1 MNREV
6 RQLCAR
12 MSLREPQARA
22 LTLLAEVLERITLHK
37 SEQGGDA
44 DVAAQ
49 LEAIQSLAPQVED
62 FEREFASLCFALAT
76 GVGKTRLMGAFIAY
90 LYLTGRSRH
99 FFVLAPNLTIYEKLK
114 SDFDPASPKYV
125 FKGIPQLA
133 QTPPLLITGENYE
146 TGLGVRT
153 EHIAPGT
160 ATPQLFGAATSVQI
174 NIFNISKINSEV
186 RGGSA
191 PRMKRLQE
199 YIGESYFEYLAGLDD
214 LVMLMDEAHRYR
226 ASAGARA
233 IGELRPLL
241 GLELT
246 ATPKTIGSKPQP
258 FRNVIYAYRLGEAL
272 ADGLVKEPAVATRK
286 DFDPASVP
294 ADELERIKL
303 EDGIRYHEYVKVE
316 LETYARQTSL
326 PRVKPFMLVVAQD
339 TAHASRVKALMMSD
353 GFFEGRYRG
362 RVIEV
367 HSALKGEESDDATQ
381 RLLAVERDETTE
393 VVIHVNKLKEGWDVS
408 NLYTIVPLRASASEI
423 LTEQTLGRGLRLP
436 YGKRTG
442 VAAVDRLT
450 IVAHDSFSEII
461 KRATAPDSVIREQVY
476 IGNGGDVPER
486 APQAS
491 QAQPLSYSALTG
503 EQSQVGANAHAG
515 RVSDDVAAYNITSA
529 ADQAIARETLRV
541 LQRYERLP
549 SISQLNTEAIRA
561 KVSAEVAA
569 VLQPRQTP
577 LALQPAPG
585 EPAVERFED
594 QVARMVAHV
603 TRAVVEL
610 TIEIPNVVLIPTR
623 DVSFGFSDFDLE
635 HLARI
640 AYPAVSEELVVQ
652 QLRDHARELIGWT
665 KREGRARRR
674 EDYIVGILIERDE
687 IDYDAHAELLYKLA
701 GQIVAHLRSYLPD
714 EAAVEN
720 VLIYYRRQLAE
731 FVWAQ
736 MEQHLWET
744 PTDYVPRI
752 TRGFSLLRPMAFSLP
767 AGQAPRPFR
776 QPVARG
782 DNIRTLVFT
791 GFQKCCYD
799 LQRFQSAEG
808 EQRLAIVLEDD
819 SDVRR
824 WMKPGPGQFQ
834 IEWKN
839 GRAYEPDFVVET
851 DTHKLILEPKARG
864 DIGDPDVQAKARAAA
879 RWCSHASEHA
889 LSNGGKPWR
898 YALIP
903 HDAMEGGA
911 TAMGLANRYGVGAVE
926 V

>member
-12 MSLREPQARA
+12 MSLRSPQARS
-22 LTLLAEVLERITLHK
+22 LEILAELLDRIDLRK
-37 SEQGGDA
+37 DA
-44 DVAAQ
+44 DVAGQ
-49 LEAIQSLAPQVED
+49 LAAVREAFSQVED

-125 FKGIPQLA
+125 FKGVPQLA
-133 QTPPLLITGENYE
+133 QTPPVLITGENYE
-146 TGLGVRT
+146 TGVGVRT
-153 EHIAPGT
+153 ERLAPGT
-160 ATPQLFGAATSVQI
+160 TTPQLFGAATSVQI

-186 RGGSA
+186 RGGNA

-226 ASAGARA
+226 GSAGARA

-246 ATPKTIGSKPQP
+246 ATPKTIGARPQP
-258 FRNVIYAYRLGEAL
+258 FRNVVYGYGLGEAL

-286 DFDPASVP
+286 DFDPAAVP

-316 LETYARQTSL
+316 LETYARQTAQT
-326 PRVKPFMLVVAQD
+326 RVKPFMLVVAQD
-339 TAHASRVKALMMSD
+339 TAHASRVKTLMMSD
-353 GFFEGRYRG
+353 DFFEGRYRG

-367 HSALKGEESDDATQ
+367 HSALKGEESDEALQ

-436 YGKRTG
+436 YGRRTG
-442 VAAVDRLT
+442 VAAIDRLT
-450 IVAHDSFSEII
+450 IVAHDRFREIVD
-461 KRATAPDSVIREQVY
+461 RAGAPDSVIRQQVI
-476 IGNGGDVPER
+476 IGDGGDVPER
-486 APQAS
+486 APQPA

-503 EQSQVGANAHAG
+503 DGSRIGQNAVATGVADDAAPYRIVSATEQN
-515 RVSDDVAAYNITSA
+515 
-529 ADQAIARETLRV
+529 IAREALRV
-541 LQRYERLP
+541 VQRYERLP
-549 SISQLNTEAIRA
+549 SLATLDTEAIRS
-561 KVSAEVAA
+561 KVSDEVAA
-569 VLQPRQTP
+569 VLRPRQT
-577 LALQPAPG
+577 ALDL
-585 EPAVERFED
+585 PAVDEGREAESFEA
-594 QVARMVAHV
+594 QVARVVARV

-623 DVSFGFSDFDLE
+623 EMSFGFRDFDLE
-635 HLARI
+635 NLSLI
-640 AYPAVSEELVVQ
+640 AYPAVSEALVVQ
-652 QLRDHARELIGWT
+652 QLRDHARESIGWAR
-665 KREGRARRR
+665 REGRERRP
-674 EDYIVGILIERDE
+674 EDYIVGALIERDE
-687 IDYDAHAELLYKLA
+687 IDYDAHAALLYRLA
-701 GQIVAHLRSYLPD
+701 GQVVDRLRAYLPD
-714 EAAVEN
+714 DGAVEN
-720 VLIYYRRQLAE
+720 VLIYYRRQLAD

-744 PTDYVPRI
+744 PTDYVPRV
-752 TRGFSLLRPMAFSLP
+752 TRGFSLLRPMAFSVP
-767 AGQAPRPFR
+767 AGHAPRDFR

-782 DNIRTLVFT
+782 ESIRSLAFV
-791 GFQKCCYD
+791 GFRKCCYD

-819 SDVRR
+819 DEVLR

-851 DTHKLILEPKARG
+851 LTHKLILEPKARNEI
-864 DIGDPDVQAKARAAA
+864 DDPEVQAKARAAA
-879 RWCSHASEHA
+879 RWCRHASEHA
-889 LSNGGKPWR
+889 RAHDGKPWQ

-903 HDAMEGGA
+903 HDAMDGGA
-911 TAMGLANRYGVGAVE
+911 SAMGLANRYAWVDADA
-926 V
+926 

>member
-12 MSLREPQARA
+12 MSLRAPQAHA
-22 LTLLAEVLERITLHK
+22 LTLLAEVLERITLRK
-37 SEQGGDA
+37 DA

-49 LEAIQSLAPQVED
+49 LQAIQLIAPQVED

-133 QTPPLLITGENYE
+133 QTPPVLITGENYE

-186 RGGSA
+186 RGGHA

-246 ATPKTIGSKPQP
+246 ATPKTIGAKPQP
-258 FRNVIYAYRLGEAL
+258 FRNVIYAYGLGEAL

-286 DFDPASVP
+286 DFDPTSVP

-339 TAHASRVKALMMSD
+339 TAHASRVKALMMAD

-367 HSALKGEESDDATQ
+367 HSALKGEESDEATQ

-450 IVAHDSFSEII
+450 IVAHDRFREII
-461 KRATAPDSVIREQVY
+461 DRAGAPDSVIRQQVY
-476 IGNGGDVPER
+476 IGNGGDIPER

-503 EQSQVGANAHAG
+503 EPSQVGATPFASA
-515 RVSDDVAAYNITSA
+515 VSDDIAEYRITTEA
-529 ADQAIARETLRV
+529 EQTIARETLRV
-541 LQRYERLP
+541 VQRYERLP
-549 SISQLNTEAIRA
+549 SLAQLDTAEIRA

-569 VLQPRQTP
+569 VLQPQQAP
-577 LALQPAPG
+577 LPLEPG
-585 EPAVERFED
+585 AERFED
-594 QVARMVAHV
+594 QVARVVARV
-603 TRAVVEL
+603 TRAVVAL

-623 DVSFGFSDFDLE
+623 DVSFGFWDFDLQ
-635 HLARI
+635 HLSRI

-665 KREGRARRR
+665 KREGRERRP
-674 EDYIVGILIERDE
+674 EDYIVGMLIVRDE
-687 IDYDAHAELLYKLA
+687 IDYDAHAALLYKLA
-701 GQIVAHLRSYLPD
+701 GQIVSHLRSYLPD
-714 EAAVEN
+714 QAAVEN

-736 MEQHLWET
+736 MEQQLWET

-776 QPVARG
+776 QPLARG
-782 DNIRTLVFT
+782 DNIRALVFT

-819 SDVRR
+819 NDVRR

-864 DIGDPDVQAKARAAA
+864 DIDDIDVQAKARVAA
-879 RWCSHASEHA
+879 RWCRHASEHA
-889 LSNGGKPWR
+889 RTNSGKPWR

-911 TAMGLANRYGVGAVE
+911 TAMGLANRYRVSAVE

>member
-1 MNREV
+1 MNRDV

-12 MSLREPQARA
+12 MSLRQPQARS
-22 LTLLAEVLERITLHK
+22 LEILAEVLERVELGK
-37 SEQGGDA
+37 DA
-44 DVAAQ
+44 DLAGQ
-49 LEAIQSLAPQVED
+49 LGAIQVAFPHVED

-76 GVGKTRLMGAFIAY
+76 GVGKTRLMGAFIAH

-114 SDFDPASPKYV
+114 ADFDPASPKYV
-125 FKGIPQLA
+125 FKGVQQLA
-133 QTPPLLITGENYE
+133 LHPPLLITGENYE
-146 TGLGVRT
+146 TGIGVRA
-153 EHIAPGT
+153 ENLAPET
-160 ATPQLFGAATSVQI
+160 ATPQLFGAATSLQI
-174 NIFNISKINSEV
+174 NIFNISKINADVKGADRS
-186 RGGSA
+186 GKP
-191 PRMKRLQE
+191 PRIKRLQE
-199 YIGESYFEYLAGLDD
+199 YIGESYFAYLAGLDD
-214 LVMLMDEAHRYR
+214 LVVLMDEAHRYR

-246 ATPKTIGSKPQP
+246 ATPKTIGARPQP
-258 FRNVIYAYRLGEAL
+258 FRNVIYGYGLGKAL

-286 DFDPASVP
+286 DFDPSSVP

-316 LETYARQTSL
+316 LETYARQAGVA
-326 PRVKPFMLVVAQD
+326 RIKPFVLVVAQD
-339 TAHASRVKALMMSD
+339 TAHASRARDLMESD
-353 GFFEGRYRG
+353 GFFDGRYRG

-367 HSALKGEESDDATQ
+367 HSALRGEESDEATQ

-450 IVAHDSFSEII
+450 IVAHDRFREII
-461 KRATAPDSVIREQVY
+461 DRAGATDAVIRERVY
-476 IGNGGDVPER
+476 IGNGGDVPEQ
-486 APQAS
+486 APQAA
-491 QAQPLSYSALTG
+491 QAQPLSYSVLTG
-503 EQSQVGANAHAG
+503 DSSRLGSTYFASEIAEE
-515 RVSDDVAAYNITSA
+515 AAEYRISSPG
-529 ADQAIARETLRV
+529 DQEIARETLRV
-541 LQRYERLP
+541 VQRYERLP
-549 SISQLNTEAIRA
+549 SLAQLNTEDVRA
-561 KVSAEVAA
+561 KVAAEVTA
-569 VLQPRQTP
+569 VLQPRQAP
-577 LALQPAPG
+577 LAIDSGAEG
-585 EPAVERFED
+585 FDDRVARVVER
-594 QVARMVAHV
+594 V

-623 DVSFGFSDFDLE
+623 DVSFGFGDFDLE
-635 HLARI
+635 HLSRI
-640 AYPAVSEELVVQ
+640 AYPAVSEQLVVQ
-652 QLRDHARELIGWT
+652 QLRDHARELIGWS
-665 KREGRARRR
+665 KHEGRELRL
-674 EDYIVGILIERDE
+674 EDYIVAKLIERDE
-687 IDYDAHAELLYKLA
+687 IDYDAHAGLLYKLS
-701 GQIVAHLRSYLPD
+701 GQIVAHLRSYLPE

-736 MEQHLWET
+736 MERHLWET

-752 TRGFSLLRPMAFSLP
+752 TRGFSLLRPLAFSLP
-767 AGQAPRPFR
+767 AGQTPRPFR
-776 QPVARG
+776 QSLVRG
-782 DNIRTLVFT
+782 ENIRSLVFS
-791 GFQKCCYD
+791 GFRKCCYD

-819 SDVRR
+819 RDVRR

-834 IEWKN
+834 IEWKH

-851 DTHKLILEPKARG
+851 DAEKLILEPKARG
-864 DIGDPDVQAKARAAA
+864 DVGDPDVQAKALAAA
-879 RWCSHASEHA
+879 RWCAHATEHA
-889 LSNGGKPWR
+889 QSNGGKPWR

-903 HDAMEGGA
+903 HDAMEGGS
-911 TAMGLANRYGVGAVE
+911 TARGLADRYRVGAAQE
-926 V
+926 

>member
-12 MSLREPQARA
+12 MSLRQPQARA
-22 LTLLAEVLERITLHK
+22 LEILSEVLARIELGK
-37 SEQGGDA
+37 QA
-44 DVAAQ
+44 DPAAQ
-49 LEAIQSLAPQVED
+49 LAAIQSVFPQVED

-125 FKGIPQLA
+125 FKGVPQLA
-133 QTPPLLITGENYE
+133 QNPPVLITGENYE
-146 TGLGVRT
+146 TGIGVRT
-153 EHIAPGT
+153 DRLAPMT
-160 ATPQLFGAATSVQI
+160 ATPQLFGAATAVQI

-199 YIGESYFEYLAGLDD
+199 YIGESYFEYLAELDD

-246 ATPKTIGSKPQP
+246 ATPKTIGAKPQP
-258 FRNVIYAYRLGEAL
+258 FRNVIYSYALGEAL

-294 ADELERIKL
+294 TDELERIKL
-303 EDGIRYHEYVKVE
+303 EDGIRYHEFVKVE
-316 LETYARQTSL
+316 LETYARQYGQ

-339 TAHASRVKALMMSD
+339 TAHASRVKAMIETEL
-353 GFFEGRYRG
+353 FEGRYQG

-367 HSALKGEESDDATQ
+367 HSALKGEESDEATQ
-381 RLLAVERDETTE
+381 RLLAVERDEHTE
-393 VVIHVNKLKEGWDVS
+393 IVIHVNKLKEGWDVS

-442 VAAVDRLT
+442 VPAIDRLT
-450 IVAHDSFSEII
+450 IVAHDRFREII
-461 KRATAPDSVIREQVY
+461 DRAGAADSVIREHVY
-476 IGNGGDVPER
+476 IGSGGDVPER
-486 APQAS
+486 APQSS
-491 QAQPLSYSALTG
+491 QAQPLSYSVLTG
-503 EQSQVGANAHAG
+503 EASQLGAHVFVPDMAESTAVY
-515 RVSDDVAAYNITSA
+515 RITSPV
-529 ADQAIARETLRV
+529 DQDIAREALRV
-541 LQRYERLP
+541 VQRYERLP
-549 SISQLNTEAIRA
+549 SLAQLDTPEVRS
-561 KVSAEVAA
+561 KVAAEVAA
-569 VLQPRQTP
+569 VLQPKQVDLP
-577 LALQPAPG
+577 LDATAETFDSQ
-585 EPAVERFED
+585 VERV
-594 QVARMVAHV
+594 VAKV
-603 TRAVVEL
+603 TRAVVNL

-623 DVSFGFSDFDLE
+623 EVSFGFSDFDLQGLE
-635 HLARI
+635 RI
-640 AYPAVSEELVVQ
+640 AYPAVSEELIVQ
-652 QLRDHARELIGWT
+652 QLRDHVRDEIGWAR
-665 KREGRARRR
+665 REGREPRLENYLVRQ
-674 EDYIVGILIERDE
+674 LIERDE
-687 IDYDAHAELLYKLA
+687 IDYDAHAALLHKLA
-701 GQIVAHLRSYLPD
+701 AQVVGRLRSCLPD
-714 EAAVEN
+714 ESAVEN

-736 MEQHLWET
+736 MQQHLWET

-752 TRGFSLLRPMAFSLP
+752 TRGFSLLRPLAFSLP
-767 AGQAPRPFR
+767 AGQTPRQFR
-776 QPVARG
+776 QPLERG
-782 DNIRTLVFT
+782 ENIRSLVFS
-791 GFQKCCYD
+791 GFSKCCYD

-819 SDVRR
+819 TDVLR
-824 WMKPGPGQFQ
+824 WMKPGPNQFQ
-834 IEWKN
+834 IEWKS

-851 DTHKLILEPKARG
+851 RSEKLILEPKARG
-864 DIGDPDVQAKARAAA
+864 ELVDPEVQTKAQAAA
-879 RWCSHASEHA
+879 RWCRYASEHA
-889 LSNGGKPWR
+889 STNGGKPWR

-903 HDAMEGGA
+903 HDAMAGGA
-911 TAMGLANRYGVGAVE
+911 SAAGLANKYAVFPTGLT
-926 V
+926 